1 MYVLYVDES
10 FSKNYILV
18 GHLVA
23 ANRVGQLRKAIRS
36 HVLSGQR
43 SIHFSGERDSRRR
56 YLLSQFSNLGCQLL
70 VVEVTGMDNKGA
82 RAKSLQLM
90 LDLLEKYGL
99 TQIFIELD
107 ESTKKLD
114 TQVLMKWKT
123 ENSSSIDFEFARRNE
138 EPLLWLADAIA
149 WCEGR
154 GGDWLRRSASMI
166 IGRIK
171 YRH

>member
-23 ANRVGQLRKAIRS
+23 ANRVGQL
-36 HVLSGQR
+36 
-43 SIHFSGERDSRRR
+43 
-56 YLLSQFSNLGCQLL
+56 L
-70 VVEVTGMDNKGA
+70 VVEVAGMDNKGA

-107 ESTKKLD
+107 ESTRKLD

-154 GGDWLRRSASMI
+154 GGDLLRRSASMI
-166 IGRIK
+166 IERIK
-171 YRH
+171 YRD

>member
-23 ANRVGQLRKAIRS
+23 ANRVGQL
-36 HVLSGQR
+36 
-43 SIHFSGERDSRRR
+43 
-56 YLLSQFSNLGCQLL
+56 L
-70 VVEVTGMDNKGA
+70 VVEVAGMDNKGA

-107 ESTKKLD
+107 ESTRKLD

-166 IGRIK
+166 IERIK
-171 YRH
+171 YRD

>member
-1 MYVLYVDES
+1 MPSSAYPFWVYVLYVDES

-23 ANRVGQLRKAIRS
+23 ANRVGQL
-36 HVLSGQR
+36 
-43 SIHFSGERDSRRR
+43 
-56 YLLSQFSNLGCQLL
+56 L
-70 VVEVTGMDNKGA
+70 VVEVAGMDNKGA

-107 ESTKKLD
+107 ESTRKLD

-166 IGRIK
+166 IERIK
-171 YRH
+171 YRD